1 VIALTRWFWEV
12 VVAAVFVAAVLAVL
26 AIDLIAPL
34 DLNQPPGMFTWVQL
48 QMMKVDP
55 ERCYAALD
63 RAQVD
68 YKRWSEPMK
77 DGCGFE
83 AGAKLMSS
91 GISHG
96 NNFLMTCHGLAG
108 LILWERGVVAPAAER
123 YFGGSKLTQVKQM
136 GTYSCRNIEH
146 KKDRRRSE
154 HATANAIDIGGF
166 GFSNGAQLV
175 LEKDW
180 KDKGDKGA
188 FLREVRDGA
197 CKIFSVVLSPDYNPN
212 HSNHFHMDMSFDR
225 FAASAAMS
233 CALVAHLRFSWRQRR
248 GWPE

>member
-1 VIALTRWFWEV
+1 VIALTRWFWDV
-12 VVAAVFVAAVLAVL
+12 VTAGAVVSVLLALL

-34 DLNQPPGMFTWVQL
+34 DLNSSPGPLTWLHLQL
-48 QMMKVDP
+48 LKVDP

-63 RAQVD
+63 RAQIN
-68 YKRWSEPMK
+68 YKRWSEPIQN
-77 DGCGFE
+77 GCGFDY
-83 AGAKLMSS
+83 GAKLLGSE
-91 GISHG
+91 ISHG

-123 YFGGSKLTQVKQM
+123 YFGGSKLTRVQNM

-146 KKDRRRSE
+146 KKDKMRSE
-154 HATANAIDIGGF
+154 HATANAIDVGSF
-166 GFSNGAQLV
+166 GFSNGAQVV

-188 FLREVRDGA
+188 FLREIRDGA

-212 HSNHFHMDMSFDR
+212 HSNHFHLDMSFVR
-225 FAASAAMS
+225 F
-233 CALVAHLRFSWRQRR
+233 CR
-248 GWPE
+248 